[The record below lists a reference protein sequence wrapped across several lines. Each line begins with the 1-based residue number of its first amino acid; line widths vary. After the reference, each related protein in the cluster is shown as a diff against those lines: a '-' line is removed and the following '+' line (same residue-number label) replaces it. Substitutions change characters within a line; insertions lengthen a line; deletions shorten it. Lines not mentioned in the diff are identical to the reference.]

1 MRHDPSDHSYRA
13 DSTPLVEFLED
24 QHPELR
30 SVIPSDPSAA
40 FLNFMQEDMS
50 DEWVTKFMYQQ
61 RWHDPIDQEF
71 YGRYLGWFRESPA
84 PRVKVEEFANALRG
98 WQVGM
103 RAETFCWLIL
113 LDDMSGW
120 NDGA

>member
-13 DSTPLVEFLED
+13 DSTPLVEFLDD

-61 RWHDPIDQEF
+61 RWHDP
-71 YGRYLGWFRESPA
+71 
-84 PRVKVEEFANALRG
+84 
-98 WQVGM
+98 
-103 RAETFCWLIL
+103 
-113 LDDMSGW
+113 
-120 NDGA
+120 